1 MDRLT
6 PKALY
11 CVMGCNDAMTKY
23 FSQLKSKLLTPP
35 APALVADSL
44 NATSLKLEWNF
55 PEAKRVGLTYHVQW
69 KYEELTATWHFCRN
83 ATWNQDDTVVL
94 IENLQ
99 PYTKYRFRIVL
110 ILGHQENLIVSNP
123 SVVIST
129 LPSGI
134 PVSPPSS
141 VRVAPI
147 DSTRISVS
155 WEPGPFPHGPLLS
168 YVLQITDNHPDA
180 EVPPEV
186 KVCPNFT
193 TSYFDFL
200 LPFTF
205 TLRFAFYAKLY
216 QLICLYEL

>member
-1 MDRLT
+1 
-6 PKALY
+6 
-11 CVMGCNDAMTKY
+11 
-23 FSQLKSKLLTPP
+23 
-35 APALVADSL
+35 
-44 NATSLKLEWNF
+44 
-55 PEAKRVGLTYHVQW
+55 
-69 KYEELTATWHFCRN
+69 
-83 ATWNQDDTVVL
+83 VVT
-94 IENLQ
+94 NGQ
-99 PYTKYRFRIVL
+99 FQFRIVL